1 MKTFKLR
8 KVSLSMLLMSALFS
22 IMALGACSSSDDY
35 IDNGAQPPV
44 TPSQP
49 GNTNDSTKT
58 DSDTTRTDTSTVGSN
73 DSILIVYFSRP
84 GYNYNGS
91 TTNLKYTNPGNTAVM
106 AGYILQYTGGRTFEI
121 LPANPYPDDYM
132 ETVRINME
140 EERNNARPAILNPL
154 NVNLAHYR
162 YIFVG
167 SPVWNS
173 QAPMIMHTFYDTY
186 RSQLQGK
193 VMIPFG
199 THEMSG
205 ISGLVSTMRR
215 DLGENSNTY
224 LEGLGLIGR
233 TINSDDSRQQAYAWL
248 ARIGF
253 TRR

>member
-1 MKTFKLR
+1 MS
-8 KVSLSMLLMSALFS
+8 KVIYSILLSVFALSLS
-22 IMALGACSSSDDY
+22 ACGNGDEISDNK
-35 IDNGAQPPV
+35 DNFV
-44 TPSQP
+44 
-49 GNTNDSTKT
+49 DSGQG
-58 DSDTTRTDTSTVGSN
+58 RTDTLSTVGSN
-73 DSILIVYFSRP
+73 GSILIVYFSRP

-106 AGYILQYTGGRTFEI
+106 AGYIQQYTGGRTFEL

-173 QAPMIMHTFYDTY
+173 QAPMIMHAFYDTY

-205 ISGLVSTMRR
+205 ISGLVSAMRR

-233 TINSDDSRQQAYAWL
+233 TINSDDSRQQTYAWL

-253 TRR
+253 IRR